1 MKIPSPLTLQDD
13 SRRDSA
19 WERAANYEKEPR
31 PIRQVQQIKVTG
43 TTDVVFFRSNTPMMF
58 VAGETKEAIK
68 SVTTSIN
75 GDTLVIDRQG
85 GNVVIGRGG
94 SIHVSGSG
102 NRVSMGDF
110 IGGHVSSDIV
120 DAAKV
125 IVGVA
130 LPYAPDVTVS
140 GAADITLYDIA
151 QQSLE
156 LKVSGAGD
164 MEVFGTVGH
173 LIAKVSGAGDID
185 ASEVTAQEVSLN
197 ISGAGNIQAS
207 VTDSVKARI
216 SGCGNAV
223 IHGNP
228 EQRDTKVS
236 GVGKIKFKKI

>member
-1 MKIPSPLTLQDD
+1 MNHSNPLTTRDTFH
-13 SRRDSA
+13 RDSA
-19 WERAANYEKEPR
+19 WERAANYEKEAR
-31 PIRQVQQIKVTG
+31 PIRQVQKIKVTG

-58 VAGETKEAIK
+58 VAGETQEAIK

-85 GNVVIGRGG
+85 GNIIIGRGG

-110 IGGHVSSDIV
+110 IGGRGTSGII
-120 DAAKV
+120 DAGKV

-164 MEVFGTVGH
+164 MVVFGTVGH

-185 ASEVTAQEVSLN
+185 ASEVTAQEASLN
-197 ISGAGNIQAS
+197 ISGAGDIKAS

-223 IHGNP
+223 IRGNP
-228 EQRDTKVS
+228 EHRDTKIS
-236 GVGKIKFKKI
+236 GVGKIKFKKP